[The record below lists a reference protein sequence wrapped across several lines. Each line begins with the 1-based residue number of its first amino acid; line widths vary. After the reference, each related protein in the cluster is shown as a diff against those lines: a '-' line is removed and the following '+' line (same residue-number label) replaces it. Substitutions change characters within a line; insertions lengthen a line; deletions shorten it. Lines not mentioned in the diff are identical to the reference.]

1 MDCIYVFGHKNPDTD
16 SIVSAMAYTAL
27 QNALGN
33 REYVAARL
41 GPVNDE
47 TQLVL
52 DHFGFKPPMFLRDV
66 RTQLCDIDFDTP
78 PVLNKAVTVSRAW
91 ETMHAHHTS
100 TLPMADESGQFCG
113 LLSSGDVTR
122 YDMSMGNDAMM
133 LEIPVF
139 NLLSVLEGRILNDN
153 MLTPYSIS
161 GDITVALPQGQENLL
176 FNKKDTIVVC
186 GDQPE
191 MIRRALEIGV
201 SCVIVCQAEI
211 SQELRE
217 IETETCIISTPF
229 DAYRT
234 LKSIALAIPIDRIGS
249 VAKDITFFHLADYID
264 DVRETVLNHRFH
276 NYPILDEHNHV
287 AGMLSRYHLLRPRRK
302 RVVLMDHNERSQSVA
317 GLDQAQILGIIDHH
331 RLADI
336 QTGAPISFR
345 NEPVGS
351 STTIVAEMFQE
362 KGLMPSVK
370 LAGLMCAAILSDTV
384 MFKSPTC
391 TERDRRMA
399 ERLSRIG
406 DIDLKQ
412 LGRLIFSSS
421 YSPDRSAMSM
431 LTADFKEFHLA
442 GHVLGVGQITTADSE
457 ALLDRKAEFVQA
469 MEQLSAEKHYALTLL
484 MLTDVL
490 KEGTELIYFGS
501 SDIIRQAFN
510 TEPVENSVFLPNVM
524 SRKKQIIPMLSVL
537 WG

>member
-41 GPVNDE
+41 GSVSDE
-47 TQLVL
+47 TQRVL
-52 DHFGFKPPMFLRDV
+52 DHFGFEPPMFLKDV
-66 RTQLCDIDFDTP
+66 RTQLSDIDFDKP
-78 PVLNKAVTVSRAW
+78 PALNKAVTVSRAW
-91 ETMHAHHTS
+91 ETMHEYHTS
-100 TLPMADESGQFCG
+100 TLAMTDESGKFHG

-122 YDMSMGNDAMM
+122 YDMGTGHQSNV

-139 NLLSVLEGRILNDN
+139 NLLSVLEGRILNDSIH
-153 MLTPYSIS
+153 TPYSIS

-176 FNKKDTIVVC
+176 FNKKNTIVVC

-191 MIRRALEIGV
+191 MVRRALEIGV
-201 SCVIVCQAEI
+201 SCVIVCQAEL
-211 SQELRE
+211 SRELRE
-217 IETETCIISTPF
+217 IETETCIISTPY
-229 DAYRT
+229 DAYRA

-249 VAKDITFFHLADYID
+249 SKGLTVFHLSDYID

-276 NYPILDEHNHV
+276 NYPILDENEHP

-302 RVVLMDHNERSQSVA
+302 RVVLMDHNERSQSVE
-317 GLDQAQILGIIDHH
+317 GLSQAQILGIIDHH

-336 QTGAPISFR
+336 QTGAPIYFR

-351 STTIVAEMFQE
+351 STTIVAEMYQE

-391 TERDRRMA
+391 TDRDIRMA
-399 ERLSRIG
+399 ERLARIG
-406 DIDLKQ
+406 NVDLNQ
-412 LGRLIFSSS
+412 LGKLVFSSS
-421 YSPDRSAMSM
+421 YSSDRSAKSM
-431 LTADFKEFHLA
+431 LMTDFKEFHIA
-442 GHVLGVGQITTADSE
+442 GHDLAVGQITTVDSDS
-457 ALLDRKAEFVQA
+457 LLSRKEEFVDA
-469 MEQLSAEKHYALTLL
+469 MKQVSKEKGYDLTML

-501 SDIIRQAFN
+501 TDVISQAFN
-510 TEPVENSVFLPNVM
+510 VEPKDNSVFLPKVM

>member
-1 MDCIYVFGHKNPDTD
+1 MDSIFVFGHRNPDTD
-16 SIVSAMAYTAL
+16 SIVSAMAYAAL

-41 GPVNDE
+41 GHISDE

-52 DHFGFKPPMFLRDV
+52 DHFGFEPPMFLKDV
-66 RTQLCDIDFDTP
+66 RTQVRDIAYDTP
-78 PVLNKAVTVSRAW
+78 PVLNEAVTISRAW
-91 ETMHAHHTS
+91 ETMHAHHIS
-100 TLPMADESGQFCG
+100 TLAMTNESGVFTG
-113 LLSSGDVTR
+113 LLSSGDITR
-122 YDMSMGNDAMM
+122 YDMNSVLQPTM

-153 MLTPYSIS
+153 VNTPYSIS

-176 FNKKDTIVVC
+176 FNRKDTIVVC

-191 MIRRALEIGV
+191 MVRRALEMNV
-201 SCVIVCQAEI
+201 SCIVICQAEL

-217 IETETCIISTPF
+217 KKTDTCIISTPF
-229 DAYRT
+229 DAYRA
-234 LKSIALAIPIDRIGS
+234 LKAITLAIPIDRIGS
-249 VAKDITFFHLADYID
+249 KSKDITCFHLTDYID

-276 NYPILDEHNHV
+276 NYPILDERGHV

-302 RVVLMDHNERSQSVA
+302 RVVLMDHNERAQSVA

-336 QTGAPISFR
+336 QTGAPIFFR
-345 NEPVGS
+345 NETVGS
-351 STTIVAEMFQE
+351 TTTIVAEMYQE
-362 KGLMPSVK
+362 KGLMPSGK

-391 TERDRRMA
+391 TDRDRRMA
-399 ERLSRIG
+399 ERLARIG
-406 DIDLKQ
+406 NLDLDA
-412 LGRLIFSSS
+412 LGKLIFSSS
-421 YSPDRSAMSM
+421 FSPDRSARNM
-431 LTADFKEFHLA
+431 LMTDFKEFHIA
-442 GHVLGVGQITTADSE
+442 GHNLGVGQLTTVDSG
-457 ALLDRKAEFVQA
+457 ALLERKEEFLAA
-469 MEQLSAEKHYALTLL
+469 MKQVSKEKGFDLAIL

-490 KEGTELIYFGS
+490 KEGTELIYLGNT
-501 SDIIRQAFN
+501 DTIRQAFN
-510 TEPVENSVFLPNVM
+510 VEPSGSSVFLPGIM
-524 SRKKQIIPMLSVL
+524 SRKKQVIPMLSAL